1 MVSNEDKTKGEN
13 LAEFKFDNLE
23 DIKFQKG
30 EDEVEFEFDNV
41 KGFFEEDDSKTKST
55 SYKLKE

>member
-13 LAEFKFDNLE
+13 SSEFKFDNLE
-23 DIKFQKG
+23 DIKFQKD

-55 SYKLKE
+55 LYKLKE

>member
-1 MVSNEDKTKGEN
+1 MVSNEDKTKEKN
-13 LAEFKFDNLE
+13 LSEFQFDNLE
-23 DIKFQKG
+23 DIKFD

-55 SYKLKE
+55 LYKLKE

>member
-13 LAEFKFDNLE
+13 SSEFKFDNLE
-23 DIKFQKG
+23 DIKFEKD

-41 KGFFEEDDSKTKST
+41 KGFFKEDDSKTKST
-55 SYKLKE
+55 LYKLKE

>member
-13 LAEFKFDNLE
+13 SSEFKFDNLE
-23 DIKFQKG
+23 DIKFQKD

-55 SYKLKE
+55 LYKLRD